1 MTNLSLS
8 GIRFHPQN
16 WTFRFPIHT
25 AIDYFLSGL
34 DWVLRFP
41 ADLLIRC
48 RVPFRWTLERK
59 ADRCQRIFQKTKI
72 LRPRSLSA
80 EWTLPILW
88 LTPRHEI
95 CRFTRR
101 EAHRP
106 LVKQDVKP
114 TSLFPQDA
122 TIFFG
127 RITGK
132 IVFTAWI
139 RFVLCRSRYLSGLAV
154 RLVFDQAHFVTYIPM
169 AERCEH
175 RCKAVRWISDKGHPL
190 TSPPPRCSS
199 DTYAWVYS
207 QESILARSWHD
218 WPLA

>member
-1 MTNLSLS
+1 MDFSV
-8 GIRFHPQN
+8 
-16 WTFRFPIHT
+16 T
-25 AIDYFLSGL
+25 A
-34 DWVLRFP
+34 P
-41 ADLLIRC
+41 IRC
-48 RVPFRWTLERK
+48 NLPVFRTVERK

-169 AERCEH
+169 AECCEH
-175 RCKAVRWISDKGHPL
+175 HCKAATRIAKLWPPC
-190 TSPPPRCSS
+190 TSPPPRCST
-199 DTYAWVYS
+199 DTHAWVYS
-207 QESILARSWHD
+207 QESTLDQSSHGYRPA
-218 WPLA
+218 